1 MLAFS
6 SIYPYLYGTKKNG
19 NTMKRE
25 LDLAVSNYGKVKT
38 LAYDMVLLP
47 WGATEPHNLHL
58 PYLTDC
64 ILSHDIAVDV
74 AHKALDLY
82 GLRCMVMPYVTA
94 GSQNPGQRE
103 LPFCIHYRYETQKAI
118 LTDIV
123 SSLYVQGHRHMLII
137 NRHGGNTFKNMIR
150 DLSIDSPDF
159 VIACSEWYTFVPKAD
174 YFEQPGDHADEVET
188 SVMMHYHPELVDLS
202 EAGDGASRN
211 FTSQMLREKVAWIP
225 RHWQQVS
232 SDTGIGNPRSASA
245 EKGVCYTV
253 AVVERYAQLVK
264 ELCEGIKYE

>member
-1 MLAFS
+1 
-6 SIYPYLYGTKKNG
+6 
-19 NTMKRE
+19 
-25 LDLAVSNYGKVKT
+25 
-38 LAYDMVLLP
+38 MVLLP

-137 NRHGGNTFKNMIR
+137 NGHGGNTFKNMIR
-150 DLSIDSPDF
+150 DLSIDYPDF

-253 AVVERYAQLVK
+253 AVVERYAQLIK